1 MVAHEMHDTDVLVKL
16 RVQCLQK
23 GHEFSL
29 TLPCVTVP
37 IELART
43 GARGGKAIESTSA
56 LIFVLVSVGNVL
68 RLGWLPNVNQICTLF
83 MMGSTKKPLRPQ
95 GYVTGVSV

>member
-1 MVAHEMHDTDVLVKL
+1 MVAHEMHDADVLVKL

-29 TLPCVTVP
+29 TLPCITVP

-43 GARGGKAIESTSA
+43 GARGGKEIEGTSA
-56 LIFVLVSVGNVL
+56 LIFGLVPVGMFC
-68 RLGWLPNVNQICTLF
+68 GWAGFPTSIRFAYFL
-83 MMGSTKKPLRPQ
+83 
-95 GYVTGVSV
+95 